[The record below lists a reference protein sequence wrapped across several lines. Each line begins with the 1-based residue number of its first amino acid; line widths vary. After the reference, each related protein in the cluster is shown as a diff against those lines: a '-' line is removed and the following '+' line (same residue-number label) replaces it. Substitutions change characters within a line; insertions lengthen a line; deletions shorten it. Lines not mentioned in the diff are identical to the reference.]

1 MIHIYIV
8 GFWSKK
14 CAN

>member
-8 GFWSKK
+8 GFWSRK